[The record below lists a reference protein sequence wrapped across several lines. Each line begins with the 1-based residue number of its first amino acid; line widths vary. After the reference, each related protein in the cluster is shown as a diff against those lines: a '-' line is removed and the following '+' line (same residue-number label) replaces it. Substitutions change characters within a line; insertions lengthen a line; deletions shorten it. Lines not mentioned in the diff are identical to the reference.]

1 MTSTDLKQ
9 VIVVRRDLKMS
20 RGKTCTQV
28 AHASVSSLE
37 EARKSR
43 PEWVEEWFQQCQ
55 KKVVL
60 GVQSLDEL
68 LALERKAKELEL
80 PCSLV
85 SDAGLTELEPGTITA
100 LGIGPAPSTLID
112 KVTGHLKLL

>member
-1 MTSTDLKQ
+1 MMELKQ

-20 RGKTCTQV
+20 RGKTCAQV

-37 EARKSR
+37 EARKLK
-43 PEWVEEWFQQCQ
+43 PEWVEIWFQQCQ

-60 GVQSLDEL
+60 GVQSVEEL
-68 LALERKAKELEL
+68 RNLEREVKKLGI
-80 PCSLV
+80 PCYLV
-85 SDAGLTELEPGTITA
+85 CDAGLTELEPGTITA
-100 LGIGPAPSTLID
+100 LGIGPAPSSLID